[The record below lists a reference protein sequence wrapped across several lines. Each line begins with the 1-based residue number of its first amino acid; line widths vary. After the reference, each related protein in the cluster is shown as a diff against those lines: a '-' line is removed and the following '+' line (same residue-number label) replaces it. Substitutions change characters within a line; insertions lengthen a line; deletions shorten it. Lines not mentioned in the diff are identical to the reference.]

1 MTRQRVDGGSPTMI
15 IPAGTEIQ
23 VDVHGQLSIRTP
35 GNLVIQNSGNFG
47 VIESLAGS
55 IRIEQNAQVEAVSVR
70 CADTCFVE
78 GSLTAWKVT
87 ARAIHLED
95 TARAHIVLQETE
107 QLEVG
112 RGARL
117 VGNFSSEK
125 ELFLLFSRF
134 AQQFRS
140 LPLYFDRRSAHA
152 AMPADAGPFP
162 FGEGSG
168 PGAVPGSILPPP
180 AAAEEDA
187 EPPPAAAE
195 SAGELPDA
203 LFFALVLLE
212 RDAKRGAYGPSA
224 QRALDQVITL
234 LRERDLDAL
243 RPTYRTLF
251 GRVIDPGEDTRRAH
265 QLIREHYQT
274 PA

>member
-1 MTRQRVDGGSPTMI
+1 MTRQRVDAGSPTMI

-47 VIESLAGS
+47 VIESLGGS

-70 CADTCFVE
+70 CADTCYVE

-140 LPLYFDRRSAHA
+140 LPLYFDRRTAPA
-152 AMPADAGPFP
+152 AMSAEAGPFP
-162 FGEGSG
+162 FGEGAAAA
-168 PGAVPGSILPPP
+168 PGAILPPLSKPEPEVHP
-180 AAAEEDA
+180 A
-187 EPPPAAAE
+187 PR
-195 SAGELPDA
+195 AGEAAGQLPDP

-212 RDAKRGAYGPSA
+212 RDAKRGAYPPSA
-224 QRALDQVITL
+224 QRALDQTITL

-243 RPTYRTLF
+243 RSTHRTLL
-251 GRVIDPGEDTRRAH
+251 GRVVDPGEDTRRAQ
-265 QLIREHYQT
+265 QLIREHYQA
-274 PA
+274 PG